1 MTENTIAVDDESLD
15 AARRLLAE
23 MEAGN
28 GAAVNEC
35 LDVLSRKREQGLFQE
50 LGKLTRDLHD
60 ALRNFQLDSRI
71 ADMTESDIPD
81 AKERLRYV
89 ITMTEQAANSTLT
102 SVEAGLPIAE
112 DLKDRAVA
120 LHDKWQR
127 FRSRDMQVDEFRE
140 LVPELDEFLAVTSDN
155 AVSLNNHLS
164 EIMMAQGFQDLT
176 GQIIRRVINLVTEVE
191 DGLVEL
197 IRVSGAHIQP
207 AEAGKPRQE
216 DKEED
221 PNKGFGPQVPGVDN
235 VAEAEVVSNQDEV
248 DDLLSSLG
256 F

>member
-1 MTENTIAVDDESLD
+1 MTENTIVADDESLD
-15 AARRLLAE
+15 AARRLLNE
-23 MEAGN
+23 LEAGN
-28 GAAVNEC
+28 GLAVNEC

-71 ADMTESDIPD
+71 ADMTAQDIPD

-89 ITMTEQAANSTLT
+89 INMTEQAANSTLT

-112 DLKDRAVA
+112 DLKARAIQ
-120 LHDKWQR
+120 LRDQWQR
-127 FRSRDMQVDEFRE
+127 FRSKDMQADEFRE
-140 LVPELDEFLAVTSDN
+140 LVPALDEFLEFTSENAVT
-155 AVSLNNHLS
+155 LNNHLS
-164 EIMMAQGFQDLT
+164 DILMAQGFQDLT
-176 GQIIRRVINLVTEVE
+176 GQIIRKVINLVTEVE

-197 IRVSGAHIQP
+197 IRVSGAHIQSP
-207 AEAGKPRQE
+207 DAAASAAKQE
-216 DKEED
+216 EHD
-221 PNKGFGPQVPGVDN
+221 PNKGHGPQVPGVDD

>member
-1 MTENTIAVDDESLD
+1 MTENTFVADAESLE
-15 AARRLLAE
+15 AARRLLSE
-23 MEAGN
+23 LEAGN
-28 GAAVNEC
+28 SSAVNEC
-35 LDVLSRKREQGLFQE
+35 LDVLSRKREQGLFHE

-71 ADMTESDIPD
+71 ADMTASEIPD

-89 ITMTEQAANSTLT
+89 ITMTEQAANQTL
-102 SVEAGLPIAE
+102 SAVEEGLPIAE
-112 DLKDRAVA
+112 DLKESAVA

-127 FRSRDMQVDEFRE
+127 FRSKDMQADEFRE
-140 LVPELDEFLAVTSDN
+140 LVPELDQFLAVTSDK

-176 GQIIRRVINLVTEVE
+176 GQIIRRVIELVTQVE

-197 IRVSGAHIQP
+197 IRVSGAHVKS
-207 AEAGKPRQE
+207 AEGKQAVNKQ
-216 DKEED
+216 DDD
-221 PNKGFGPQVPGVDN
+221 PNKGFGPQVPGVDD
-235 VAEAEVVSNQDEV
+235 VAETAEIVSNQDEV